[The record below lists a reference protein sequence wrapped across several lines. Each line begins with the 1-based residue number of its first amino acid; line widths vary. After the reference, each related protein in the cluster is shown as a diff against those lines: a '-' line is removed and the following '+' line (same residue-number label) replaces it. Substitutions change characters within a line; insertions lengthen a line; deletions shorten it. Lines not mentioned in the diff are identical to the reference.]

1 MKKRTLA
8 LSLSAVMALSL
19 VGCGGSTPT
28 ETTAQQTEAAAA
40 STASETTEASS
51 PSEAQESKDIKLTI
65 GWWGNQVRNDRTQ
78 EVLEMY
84 SAANPG
90 VSFDSQPA
98 QYADYWTKLATAAA
112 GNALPDVLQMNYSSY
127 LEQYVDN
134 NLLEDLGPYVEQGIL
149 DVSSIDQSILDSGSV
164 DGKLYAICCG
174 LNVPALIYNK
184 SLTDE
189 LGIEVKN
196 NMTIDE
202 FMDVCRQIN
211 EKSGVKTDLA
221 FGNAESMMTYVLRG
235 EGIQDMF
242 GENGFSVEE
251 DAFVPFFK
259 IYETGYKEGW
269 MLNAGIYAE
278 LTENSIEQCPM
289 VYFSTPE
296 TQSWCACYWSNQL
309 TAMQSAA
316 PEGMVLEYSTW
327 PASDPSKADFL
338 HPSMFFSVAAGSAEK
353 EEAVKVL
360 NYLINDLDC
369 NQVLLAERGVP
380 ATTAVA
386 GAISA
391 NLPEESQREITFIND
406 VVTPNSSTISP
417 CAPAGSNEVFSKADD
432 LVEQILY
439 GVKNSEEASAELFAE
454 GNKILSSK

>member
-1 MKKRTLA
+1 MKKRTL
-8 LSLSAVMALSL
+8 SLSMAAVMALSL
-19 VGCGGSTPT
+19 VGCGSNSATEASAQT
-28 ETTAQQTEAAAA
+28 AETTAAGA
-40 STASETTEASS
+40 ASETEKTAP
-51 PSEAQESKDIKLTI
+51 PSDTQGQKDIKLTV

-90 VSFDSQPA
+90 VTFDSQPA
-98 QYADYWTKLATAAA
+98 QFADYWTKLATAAA

-127 LEQYVDN
+127 VEQYVDN

-149 DVSSIDQSILDSGSV
+149 DISSIDQSILDSGSV

-189 LGIEVKN
+189 LGIEIKS

-235 EGIQDMF
+235 EGISDMF
-242 GENGFSVEE
+242 SDSGFSVEE

-278 LTENSIEQCPM
+278 LTENSIEQCPL

-327 PASDPSKADFL
+327 PASDPAKADFL
-338 HPSMFFSVAAGSAEK
+338 HPSMFFSVASGSAQK

-360 NYLINDLDC
+360 DYLINDISC
-369 NQVLLAERGVP
+369 NQVLLAERGIP
-380 ATTAVA
+380 AATKVA
-386 GAISA
+386 DALSA
-391 NLPEESQREITFIND
+391 DLPEESQREIAFIND
-406 VVTPNSSTISP
+406 VVTPNSSTVSP
-417 CAPAGSNEVFSKADD
+417 CPPPGANEVFSKADD

-439 GVKNSEEASAELFAE
+439 GVKTAEEASAELFAE
-454 GNKILSSK
+454 GSKILSSK